1 MKGYVYNLDTYEL
14 VAVINGDDNDSI
26 ESAFEDLGYDTDL
39 YGLTYSVL
47 GLDLWGNI
55 WLR

>member
-55 WLR
+55 